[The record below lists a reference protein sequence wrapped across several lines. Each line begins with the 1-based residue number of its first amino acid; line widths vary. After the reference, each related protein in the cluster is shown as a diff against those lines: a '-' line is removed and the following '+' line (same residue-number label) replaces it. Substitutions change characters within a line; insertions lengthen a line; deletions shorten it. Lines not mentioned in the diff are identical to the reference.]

1 MDISRSSNFF
11 SEVKKKPEN
20 FYIVHYSCQSLNDDN
35 EGLSPRITS
44 IGVTHFATEQTVS
57 FSTHAIAEEM
67 HISREDV
74 LARFD
79 EVELKLLQDFYGFI
93 RDRRDK
99 FWVHWNMRN
108 LTYGFEHL
116 EHRYR
121 VLGGKDA
128 SVIPVER
135 RINLNDML
143 SRKYGPGYAKHP
155 KMTNLMELNGG
166 IHRHFL
172 SGAEE
177 LQAFQNNEFIR
188 MHNSTLS
195 KLGFFHQVIRKAAS
209 GKLKT
214 ASRGIG
220 ILLDRLFESRV
231 AKAVGLIASIIAIV
245 LVLWPLCSWGWQAY
259 NAWRHNSTAATNVDV
274 SPAPPPSASPPSA
287 DP

>member
-1 MDISRSSNFF
+1 MDFSRSSKFF
-11 SEVKKKPEN
+11 AQVKKSPEN

-57 FSTHAIAEEM
+57 FSTHAIAEELG
-67 HISREDV
+67 IQRENV
-74 LARFD
+74 QENFD
-79 EVELKLLQDFYGFI
+79 EIELKLLRDFYSFV

-121 VLGGKDA
+121 VLGGADA
-128 SVIPVER
+128 PVIPVER

-155 KMTNLMELNGG
+155 KMTSLMELNGG

-188 MHNSTLS
+188 MHNSTLC
-195 KLGFFHQVIRKAAS
+195 KLDFFHQVIRKAAS
-209 GKLKT
+209 GRLKT
-214 ASRGIG
+214 ASRGFG
-220 ILLDRLFESRV
+220 IFLDRVFESRT
-231 AKAVGLIASIIAIV
+231 AKAVGLVASVVGIAV
-245 LVLWPLCSWGWQAY
+245 VLWTPVSFGWRTYQNWQSCIDPAESAQVKPLI
-259 NAWRHNSTAATNVDV
+259 
-274 SPAPPPSASPPSA
+274 
-287 DP
+287 